1 MKIRSLVAAANIGFM
16 FLLVVGIASEAAE
29 LKVLSAGGM
38 QAVMEDL
45 GPKFERAT
53 GHKLAITFDSAGA
66 TVKRVQDGEIADV
79 VIIPRPGIESF
90 VQDGK
95 IVAGTETGLARS
107 GVGVA
112 VRKGAPKPDI
122 SSPEALKRTLLAA
135 KSITYPNPAG
145 GGASGI
151 HFAKVL
157 DRLGVANEMKP
168 KTVFPKPGI
177 PGGVGLMV
185 ANGEAEIAVNLFQAL
200 LPVAGIEIVGPL
212 PGDLQ
217 DTIVFSAA
225 IMASAKQTEAGKA
238 LLDFLRTPEAAAAIK
253 AQGMEPATP

>member
-1 MKIRSLVAAANIGFM
+1 MKMRSVVAASRIGFM
-16 FLLVVGIASEAAE
+16 CLLLVGIATEAAE
-29 LKVLSAGGM
+29 LKVVSATGM

-53 GHKLAITFDSAGA
+53 GHTLAITFVPLGEV
-66 TVKRVQDGEIADV
+66 VKRIQNGETGDV
-79 VIIPRPGIESF
+79 VVIPQQGIESLAK
-90 VQDGK
+90 DGK
-95 IVAGTETGLARS
+95 VVAGTGTGLARS
-107 GVGVA
+107 GVGVV

-135 KSITYPNPAG
+135 KSITYPNPAR

-157 DRLGVANEMKP
+157 ERLGIANEMQA
-168 KTVFPKPGI
+168 KTVFPETIGT
-177 PGGVGLMV
+177 VGLMV
-185 ANGEAEIAVNLFQAL
+185 ANGEAEIGIVGLQGL
-200 LPVAGIEIVGPL
+200 LAVAGIELVGPL

-225 IMASAKQTEAGKA
+225 IMASAKQTEGGKA
-238 LLDFLRTPEAAAAIK
+238 LIDFLRTPEAAAVIK
-253 AQGMEPATP
+253 AKGMEPATP